1 MVENK
6 ATQIIISIL
15 GEYIIDGDVKFA
27 STNNWLNYYF
37 KIHCGYQIYSIHL
50 AYEFVDSY
58 YKILIEDISHNK
70 LENVIFL
77 TRSKAF
83 HKKVKSIIKSN
94 KLNNKSF
101 LDHVTAF
108 SIALKNFTDIAGSF
122 NELIEIY
129 PQDLKFDGYFV

>member
-27 STNNWLNYYF
+27 PTNNWLNYYF
-37 KIHCGYQIYSIHL
+37 KIHCGCQIYSIHL

-108 SIALKNFTDIAGSF
+108 SIALKNFTDIEVSF

>member
-6 ATQIIISIL
+6 ATQTIISIL
-15 GEYIIDGDVKFA
+15 GEYVVDGDVKFVP
-27 STNNWLNYYF
+27 TNNWLNYYF
-37 KIHCGYQIYSIHL
+37 KIHCGCQIYSIHL
-50 AYEFVDSY
+50 EYEFVDSY
-58 YKILIEDISHNK
+58 YRILIEDISHNK

-101 LDHVTAF
+101 LDHITAF
-108 SIALKNFTDIAGSF
+108 SIALKNFMDIAGSF
-122 NELIEIY
+122 NKLIKMY

>member
-6 ATQIIISIL
+6 ATQTIISIL

-27 STNNWLNYYF
+27 PTNNWLNYYF
-37 KIHCGYQIYSIHL
+37 KIHCGCQIYSIHL

-58 YKILIEDISHNK
+58 YKILIEDISHNEW
-70 LENVIFL
+70 ENVIFL
-77 TRSKAF
+77 TRSKVF

-101 LDHVTAF
+101 LDHITAF
-108 SIALKNFTDIAGSF
+108 SIVLKNFTDIAGSF
-122 NELIEIY
+122 NELIEMY

>member
-6 ATQIIISIL
+6 ATQTIISIL
-15 GEYIIDGDVKFA
+15 GEYIIDGNVKFA
-27 STNNWLNYYF
+27 PTNNWLNYHF
-37 KIHCGYQIYSIHL
+37 KIHCGCQIYSIHL

-77 TRSKAF
+77 TRSKTF
-83 HKKVKSIIKSN
+83 HKKVKSIIKSY

-101 LDHVTAF
+101 LDHITAF
-108 SIALKNFTDIAGSF
+108 SIALKNFTESAESF
-122 NELIEIY
+122 NELIEMY